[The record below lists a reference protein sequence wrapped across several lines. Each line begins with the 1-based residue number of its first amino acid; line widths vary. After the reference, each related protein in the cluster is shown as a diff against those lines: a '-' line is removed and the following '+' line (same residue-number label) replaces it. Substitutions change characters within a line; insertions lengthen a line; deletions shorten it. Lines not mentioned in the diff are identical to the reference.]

1 MRKRRTKLGLAA
13 FKPLPHK
20 FFSEAGSKAGE
31 VLNEACLLNSKVMR
45 AEELR
50 SKEKRE
56 VKAKA

>member
-1 MRKRRTKLGLAA
+1 M
-13 FKPLPHK
+13 
-20 FFSEAGSKAGE
+20 AGE

-45 AEELR
+45 AKELR